1 MSSTPPKQ
9 QLAIPQGDPKK
20 VTKRQI
26 KKHVDELDLPDKAK
40 LKAIA
45 IKYDV
50 KKDRAP
56 RIVATG
62 KASVA
67 EEILRIAEENQVP
80 FYEDKTLAEMLSK
93 LEFDSEVPAE
103 LYAII
108 AEVLAFVYQ
117 LDKLAK
123 KKNQIKRKQKN
134 PNDKSL

>member
-1 MSSTPPKQ
+1 MSSNTPKEDD
-9 QLAIPQGDPKK
+9 LKK
-20 VTKRQI
+20 VTKRHI
-26 KKHVDELDLPDKAK
+26 KRHIDELDLPDKSK

-56 RIVATG
+56 RIIASG
-62 KASVA
+62 KAGIA

-80 FYEDKTLAEMLSK
+80 FYEDKSLAEMLSK
-93 LEFDSEVPAE
+93 LEFDTEIPAE

-123 KKNQIKRKQKN
+123 KKAEIKQKHKDSKN
-134 PNDKSL
+134 

>member
-1 MSSTPPKQ
+1 MSSTPPNQ
-9 QLAIPQGDPKK
+9 QLAIPQSDPKK

-123 KKNQIKRKQKN
+123 KKNEIKRKQKETR
-134 PNDKSL
+134 K

>member
-123 KKNQIKRKQKN
+123 KKNEIKRKQKETR
-134 PNDKSL
+134 K

>member
-1 MSSTPPKQ
+1 MSTNPPKDDN
-9 QLAIPQGDPKK
+9 LKK
-20 VTKRQI
+20 VTRRQI
-26 KKHVDELDLPDKAK
+26 KKHVDELELPDKSK

-56 RIVATG
+56 RIVASG
-62 KASVA
+62 KAGIA

-123 KKNQIKRKQKN
+123 KKSEIKQKHKESKN
-134 PNDKSL
+134 

>member
-1 MSSTPPKQ
+1 MSGNPKDIQ
-9 QLAIPQGDPKK
+9 PEESKK

-26 KKHVDELDLPDKAK
+26 KKYVDELTLPDKAK

-56 RIVATG
+56 RIVASG
-62 KASVA
+62 RGGIA

-93 LEFDSEVPAE
+93 LEFDAEVPAE

-123 KKNQIKRKQKN
+123 KKLEIKKKHSQN
-134 PNDKSL
+134 KS

>member
-123 KKNQIKRKQKN
+123 KKNEIKRKQKETRR
-134 PNDKSL
+134 

>member
-1 MSSTPPKQ
+1 MSGNPKDIQ
-9 QLAIPQGDPKK
+9 PEESKK

-26 KKHVDELDLPDKAK
+26 KKYVDELTLPDKAK

-50 KKDRAP
+50 KKDRG
-56 RIVATG
+56 I
-62 KASVA
+62 A

-93 LEFDSEVPAE
+93 LEFDAEVPAE

-123 KKNQIKRKQKN
+123 KKLEIKKKHSQN
-134 PNDKSL
+134 KS

>member
-1 MSSTPPKQ
+1 MS
-9 QLAIPQGDPKK
+9 LLPQGDPKK
-20 VTKRQI
+20 LTKRHI

-123 KKNQIKRKQKN
+123 KKNEIKRKQKE
-134 PNDKSL
+134 SRR